1 MKDIKYAIEEL
12 DWPSLCKFIQAK
24 IGGDEVRFEIMRG
37 EVGSVK
43 TGYESDTKLLF
54 TFSSF
59 QSLQDDLYDFFSMER
74 GQVSLTGASKE
85 QNAFIS
91 RIADKVVAFRLFHKE
106 SPQAI
111 ILGKSQYSYYYQI
124 AITVGMLNPDVVK
137 DKVLTYVGIPVIR
150 TIKPST
156 VIEVY

>member
-12 DWPSLCKFIQAK
+12 DWSSLCKFIQAK

-43 TGYESDTKLLF
+43 TGYEPDTKLLL

-91 RIADKVVAFRLFHKE
+91 RIADKVVAFRLSHKE

-111 ILGKSQYSYYYQI
+111 ILGKSQYSYYYQM
-124 AITVGMLNPDVVK
+124 AITVGMLDSDVVK
-137 DKVLTYVGIPVIR
+137 DKVLTYTGIPVIR
-150 TIKPST
+150 TVKPST